1 MIVHPAEQG
10 TQAWLEARLGI
21 PTASQFSR
29 IVTPAG
35 KLSASRGPY
44 LGELLAEYCL
54 GEPYSDFGGTD
65 ATERGRVL
73 EPDAR
78 RYYSFHRDA
87 EVESVGLIYRD
98 DSRMVG
104 ASPDGLVGADGL
116 LELKCPSPGKHLVW
130 LSQGVLPREHMAQ
143 CQGAL
148 WTTRLAWLDFMS
160 YHPQLPPF
168 IVRAEPDEKYQAALD
183 KNIPEFIEEIL
194 CGREKLREQGAVIA

>member
-29 IVTPAG
+29 IVTPGG
-35 KLSASRGPY
+35 KLSTARNQY

-54 GEPYSDFGGTD
+54 GEPYSDFAGTD

-87 EVESVGLIYRD
+87 EVESVGFCYTGTR
-98 DSRMVG
+98 RGWWV
-104 ASPDGLVGADGL
+104 ASPDGLVGD
-116 LELKCPSPGKHLVW
+116 
-130 LSQGVLPREHMAQ
+130 
-143 CQGAL
+143 
-148 WTTRLAWLDFMS
+148 
-160 YHPQLPPF
+160 
-168 IVRAEPDEKYQAALD
+168 
-183 KNIPEFIEEIL
+183 
-194 CGREKLREQGAVIA
+194 